1 MTIKISELNPS
12 QLSEKELTQVVGGL
26 SLTSIKV
33 LKLDYKATSFTKS
46 FIGQNANN
54 NSHIVQLGGLVNV
67 ATVHQ
72 EAANVIM

>member
-1 MTIKISELNPS
+1 MTIKIAELNPS
-12 QLSEKELTQVVGGL
+12 QLSEKELTQVVGGF
-26 SLTSIKV
+26 SLTSIEV
-33 LKLDYKATSFTKS
+33 FKLDSKLTSYNKS

-67 ATVHQ
+67 ATVQQ